1 MSGKAE
7 RPSKRIRKLST
18 DSEGDEEIDWTD
30 HRGKAGRA
38 EPATNKNESS
48 RSRRT
53 NPEPASSATVSRVS
67 ALPQSNSP
75 ESMRLTVKTSS
86 SKLREATRSSPI
98 TGPSVMVNSRDQF
111 VGGEILEGK
120 RNRNVKKSYVLET
133 ESDEEDEEMED
144 AEGEDDPDA
153 EGEDDDLDAD
163 GDIDMDVQPT
173 SSTIQVPQ
181 ASAGKSKI
189 TVKEPPKAPAVTVG
203 QQGIGLSDDDDDEL
217 SELDSDLGEEIGKE
231 EVMQSENDEDAEGED
246 EEIEVAA
253 EEDELLDSDDET
265 PANGSR
271 ASTPDLNKLTRR
283 QRARFDDAASG
294 YLMALPDEVQVKKH
308 LTAEEHAMRRAEM
321 ARRRK
326 NLSEKRNEE
335 EKMETI
341 NKLLKKQA
349 PKTNARRRD
358 LNGPAV
364 DATPEGEPQKPNP
377 LFVRWVSNKDGNR
390 IGVPEEWMEG
400 PIGALFQGGVKAN
413 GNGMDG
419 KLIQEVS

>member
-189 TVKEPPKAPAVTVG
+189 TVKEPPKAPAVTVV

-271 ASTPDLNKLTRR
+271 ASTPYLNKLIRR

>member
-1 MSGKAE
+1 MSGKPE
-7 RPSKRIRKLST
+7 RPSKRVRKLST
-18 DSEGDEEIDWTD
+18 DSEGDGEIDWTD
-30 HRGKAGRA
+30 RRGKSGKA
-38 EPATNKNESS
+38 EPATNKTESS

-53 NPEPASSATVSRVS
+53 NPEPASSATVSRGP
-67 ALPQSNSP
+67 APPQSTSP

-86 SKLREATRSSPI
+86 SKLREATRSSPV

-120 RNRNVKKSYVLET
+120 RSRKVRKTYILES
-133 ESDEEDEEMED
+133 ESEEEDEEMED
-144 AEGEDDPDA
+144 AEEDDDPDA

-163 GDIDMDVQPT
+163 GDIDMDAQPT
-173 SSTIQVPQ
+173 PPTIQVSKAP
-181 ASAGKSKI
+181 AGKPKI
-189 TVKEPPKAPAVTVG
+189 TVKEPPAIPTVNVE
-203 QQGIGLSDDDDDEL
+203 QREMGLSDDDDDEL
-217 SELDSDLGEEIGKE
+217 SELDSDLGEEIE
-231 EVMQSENDEDAEGED
+231 EEEAMQSGNDEDAEGED
-246 EEIEVAA
+246 EEIEVAV
-253 EEDELLDSDDET
+253 EEDEELDSDDEA
-265 PANGSR
+265 PANESR

-358 LNGPAV
+358 LNGPVV
-364 DATPEGEPQKPNP
+364 DATPEGEPQKPHP

-400 PIGALFQGGVKAN
+400 PVGALFQGGVKAD
-413 GNGMDG
+413 GNGLGG

>member
-1 MSGKAE
+1 MSTRRSQRSAAAKA
-7 RPSKRIRKLST
+7 RDVIIV
-18 DSEGDEEIDWTD
+18 SEQISP
-30 HRGKAGRA
+30 R
-38 EPATNKNESS
+38 SS

-53 NPEPASSATVSRVS
+53 NPEPASTATVSRGP
-67 ALPQSNSP
+67 APPQSKSP

-120 RNRNVKKSYVLET
+120 RNRKVGKSYVLES
-133 ESDEEDEEMED
+133 ESEEDDEEMED

-163 GDIDMDVQPT
+163 GDVDMDVQPT
-173 SSTIQVPQ
+173 PPTIQISK
-181 ASAGKSKI
+181 ASAGKTKI
-189 TVKEPPKAPAVTVG
+189 TVKEPPKVPTATVE
-203 QQGIGLSDDDDDEL
+203 QHEMGLSDDDDEL
-217 SELDSDLGEEIGKE
+217 SELDSDLGEEIE
-231 EVMQSENDEDAEGED
+231 EEEAMQSANEEDAEGED

-253 EEDELLDSDDET
+253 EEDELLDSDDEN
-265 PANGSR
+265 PANESR
-271 ASTPDLNKLTRR
+271 GSTPDLNKLTRR

-335 EKMETI
+335 EKVITSQELSSYPLD
-341 NKLLKKQA
+341 LLFTA
-349 PKTNARRRD
+349 CSPC
-358 LNGPAV
+358 LYV
-364 DATPEGEPQKPNP
+364 
-377 LFVRWVSNKDGNR
+377 V
-390 IGVPEEWMEG
+390 
-400 PIGALFQGGVKAN
+400 
-413 GNGMDG
+413 
-419 KLIQEVS
+419 